1 MEDLQILKDE
11 ISNNKFNKRI
21 FYAKN
26 ALRYTD
32 IMPLN
37 YFVDNYI
44 PFITNYIFNEEN
56 VEEVLTEYSNTFVY
70 FLKFLGKNENYM
82 NYEANKD
89 KDKMLEDNNSYNN
102 SINLILH
109 CFFEKMLIN
118 EDEILKETTINNIKE
133 ILLNLD
139 EFPLLKNEFE
149 NILHNLKILNNE
161 NDENKDI
168 INDENEINILFFS
181 LLYPFIITDQ
191 KNVENFC
198 NKFSINISGNP
209 YRRKKRLLIQNIINI
224 IPFIKKSI
232 NNFSDEDKNNNEN
245 YLKISQIN
253 IYLLKEIISA
263 LSKIMDEKNLIISV
277 GMNYL
282 CEIILTYTIKNT
294 TDIILFYDE
303 YNKYL
308 SNNEIDLIIINFI
321 SKLENF
327 INNETTLKVNLTW
340 RVKVAYVENICKL
353 KKFIDN
359 HNQKYFNEYYSQ
371 FCESILNGNNIEP
384 DLKIAVLKNIEVL
397 IPSIDRFIQ
406 IFNNMILMERNK
418 YILSSLG
425 IALNK
430 IMNNKT
436 FYELYNN
443 NENLSNI
450 FGQFF
455 QFINNLINNDNF
467 EVKYHVLSSFDFCFF
482 NFINNDKE
490 KISLLNDS
498 LKLYILVFQKINE
511 WRIRFNL
518 FEKFK
523 NFILEKDNILKIF
536 SFIYLLKNNPEN
548 ENNIL
553 ELINNIRNL
562 FHLFF
567 LDKANI
573 IRMNSLELI
582 NNIITFQKDNKIS
595 EEIHLIRIKEELIKY
610 QVSIFSKNSIS
621 EENIINNLN
630 LLDINKTYCMKL
642 FFLESVKK
650 FINLYPPHEKNI
662 INDILKLIKNESK
675 YSKENIANN
684 KINSDIDNII
694 GNLKNI
700 TNQKRLINN
709 LHIQ

>member
-245 YLKISQIN
+245 YLKMNQIN

-308 SNNEIDLIIINFI
+308 SNNEIDLIINNFI

-443 NENLSNI
+443 NDNLSNI

-490 KISLLNDS
+490 KISLLNES

-518 FEKFK
+518 FEKLK

-562 FHLFF
+562 VHLFF

-684 KINSDIDNII
+684 KKI
-694 GNLKNI
+694 K
-700 TNQKRLINN
+700 
-709 LHIQ
+709 

>member
-11 ISNNKFNKRI
+11 ILNNKFNKRI

-26 ALRYTD
+26 ALRYVE

-37 YFVDNYI
+37 FFVDNYI
-44 PFITNYIFNEEN
+44 PFITNYIINEEN

-70 FLKFLGKNENYM
+70 FLKFLGKNENYL
-82 NYEANKD
+82 NYEVKKD
-89 KDKMLEDNNSYNN
+89 KDTMLEDKSPYNN
-102 SINLILH
+102 SINLILR

-133 ILLNLD
+133 LLLNLD

-149 NILHNLKILNNE
+149 NILFNLKILNNE
-161 NDENKDI
+161 TVENKDI
-168 INDENEINILFFS
+168 ISDENEINILFFS
-181 LLYPFIITDQ
+181 LLYPFIITNQ
-191 KNVENFC
+191 KKVEHFC
-198 NKFSINISGNP
+198 NKFSINIVNNP
-209 YRRKKRLLIQNIINI
+209 PRRKKRLLIQNIINI
-224 IPFIKKSI
+224 IPFIKQSI
-232 NNFSDEDKNNNEN
+232 DKFSDEDKNNNEN
-245 YLKISQIN
+245 YLKLNQLN

-282 CEIILTYTIKNT
+282 CEIILAYTIKNN

-327 INNETTLKVNLTW
+327 INNETTLKVSLTW

-359 HNQKYFNEYYSQ
+359 HNSKYFNEYYSQ
-371 FCESILNGNNIEP
+371 YCESILNGNNIEP
-384 DLKIAVLKNIEVL
+384 DLKIAILKNIEVL
-397 IPSIDRFIQ
+397 IPTINKFIQ
-406 IFNNMILMERNK
+406 IFNNMIMVERNK

-430 IMNNKT
+430 ILNNKSL
-436 FYELYNN
+436 YELNN
-443 NENLSNI
+443 NNNNYENLI
-450 FGQFF
+450 FIVQQIF

-482 NFINNDKE
+482 NYLSNDKE
-490 KISLLNDS
+490 KISLLNES

-511 WRIRFNL
+511 WRIRYNL
-518 FEKFK
+518 FEKFRK
-523 NFILEKDNILKIF
+523 FLLEKDNILKIF
-536 SFIYLLKNNPEN
+536 SFYYILKNNPEN

-553 ELINNIRNL
+553 KLINNIRNL
-562 FHLFF
+562 VHLFF

-582 NNIITFQKDNKIS
+582 NDIISFQKDNNINS
-595 EEIHLIRIKEELIKY
+595 DIHLIRIKEELIKY
-610 QVSIFSKNSIS
+610 QISIFCKNSIS
-621 EENIINNLN
+621 EDNLINNLN
-630 LLDINKTYCMKL
+630 LLDMNKTYCMKI

-650 FINLYPPHEKNI
+650 FINLYQEYEKNI
-662 INDILKLIKNESK
+662 IKDILKLIKNDSK
-675 YSKENIANN
+675 YGKENIANN
-684 KINSDIDNII
+684 KINSDIDILI
-694 GNLKNI
+694 GNLKDI
-700 TNQKRLINN
+700 TN
-709 LHIQ
+709 

>member
-224 IPFIKKSI
+224 IPFIKKSMI
-232 NNFSDEDKNNNEN
+232 KFSDEDKNNNEN
-245 YLKISQIN
+245 YLKMNQIN

-308 SNNEIDLIIINFI
+308 SNNEIDLIINNFI

-490 KISLLNDS
+490 KISLLNES

-684 KINSDIDNII
+684 KINSDIDIII

-700 TNQKRLINN
+700 TN
-709 LHIQ
+709 

>member
-245 YLKISQIN
+245 YLKMNQIN

-308 SNNEIDLIIINFI
+308 SNNEIDLIINNFI

-384 DLKIAVLKNIEVL
+384 DLKIAVLKFIEVL

-425 IALNK
+425 IALNR

-450 FGQFF
+450 FGQIF

-490 KISLLNDS
+490 KISLLTDS

-675 YSKENIANN
+675 YSKGNIANN

-700 TNQKRLINN
+700 TN
-709 LHIQ
+709 

>member
-56 VEEVLTEYSNTFVY
+56 VEEVLTEYSNTFLY

-245 YLKISQIN
+245 YLKMNQIN

-308 SNNEIDLIIINFI
+308 SNNEIDLIINNFI

-490 KISLLNDS
+490 KISLLNES

-523 NFILEKDNILKIF
+523 KFILEKDNILKIF

-700 TNQKRLINN
+700 TN
-709 LHIQ
+709 

>member
-232 NNFSDEDKNNNEN
+232 NKFSDEDKNNNEN
-245 YLKISQIN
+245 YLKMNQIN

-308 SNNEIDLIIINFI
+308 SNNEIDLIINNFI

-425 IALNK
+425 IALNR

-450 FGQFF
+450 FGQIF

-490 KISLLNDS
+490 KISLLNES

-511 WRIRFNL
+511 WRIRYNL

-684 KINSDIDNII
+684 KINSDIDIII

-700 TNQKRLINN
+700 TN
-709 LHIQ
+709 

>member
-89 KDKMLEDNNSYNN
+89 KNKMLEDNNSYNN

-181 LLYPFIITDQ
+181 LLYPFIIIDQ

-245 YLKISQIN
+245 YLKMNQIN

-308 SNNEIDLIIINFI
+308 SNNEIDLIINNFI

-359 HNQKYFNEYYSQ
+359 HNQKYFNEYYSK

-384 DLKIAVLKNIEVL
+384 DLKISVLNNIEVL
-397 IPSIDRFIQ
+397 IPTINRFIQ
-406 IFNNMILMERNK
+406 IFNNIIMMERNK

-436 FYELYNN
+436 LYELNNN
-443 NENLSNI
+443 NENLANI
-450 FGQFF
+450 IGQIF

-467 EVKYHVLSSFDFCFF
+467 EVKYHVLSSFDFYFF
-482 NFINNDKE
+482 NYINNDKE
-490 KISLLNDS
+490 KISLLNES
-498 LKLYILVFQKINE
+498 FKLYILVFQKINE
-511 WRIRFNL
+511 WRIRYNL

-536 SFIYLLKNNPEN
+536 SYNFLLKNNPEN
-548 ENNIL
+548 DFNIS

-562 FHLFF
+562 LHLYF

-582 NNIITFQKDNKIS
+582 NNIISFQKDNKIND
-595 EEIHLIRIKEELIKY
+595 EIYLIRIKEELIKY
-610 QVSIFSKNSIS
+610 QISIFCKNSIS

-650 FINLYPPHEKNI
+650 FINLYQQNEKNI
-662 INDILKLIKNESK
+662 IKDILKLIKNESK

-684 KINSDIDNII
+684 KINSDIDIII
-694 GNLKNI
+694 GSLKDI
-700 TNQKRLINN
+700 TN
-709 LHIQ
+709 

>member
-245 YLKISQIN
+245 YLKMNQIN

-308 SNNEIDLIIINFI
+308 SNNEIDLIINNFI

-425 IALNK
+425 IALNR

-455 QFINNLINNDNF
+455 QFINNLINNNNF

-490 KISLLNDS
+490 KISLLNES

-650 FINLYPPHEKNI
+650 FINLYTPHEKNI

-700 TNQKRLINN
+700 TN
-709 LHIQ
+709 

>member
-245 YLKISQIN
+245 YLKMNQIN

-308 SNNEIDLIIINFI
+308 SNNEIDLIINNFI

-443 NENLSNI
+443 NENLSTI

-490 KISLLNDS
+490 KISLLNES

-567 LDKANI
+567 SDKANI

-650 FINLYPPHEKNI
+650 FINLYQKKKKNI

-684 KINSDIDNII
+684 KINSDIDIII

-700 TNQKRLINN
+700 TN
-709 LHIQ
+709 

>member
-56 VEEVLTEYSNTFVY
+56 VEEVLTEYSNTFLY

-168 INDENEINILFFS
+168 INDENETNILFFS

-245 YLKISQIN
+245 YLKMNQIN

-308 SNNEIDLIIINFI
+308 SNNEIDLIINNFI

-425 IALNK
+425 IALNR

-490 KISLLNDS
+490 KISLLNES

-536 SFIYLLKNNPEN
+536 SFIYLLKNKPEN

-684 KINSDIDNII
+684 KINSDIDIII

-700 TNQKRLINN
+700 TN
-709 LHIQ
+709 

>member
-282 CEIILTYTIKNT
+282 CEIILAYTIKNT
-294 TDIILFYDE
+294 TEFILFYDV

-308 SNNEIDLIIINFI
+308 SNNEIDLIINNFI

-425 IALNK
+425 IALNR

-450 FGQFF
+450 FGQIF

-490 KISLLNDS
+490 KISLLTDS

-684 KINSDIDNII
+684 KINSDIDIII

-700 TNQKRLINN
+700 TN
-709 LHIQ
+709 

>member
-37 YFVDNYI
+37 YFVNNYI

-308 SNNEIDLIIINFI
+308 SNNEIDLIINNFI

-425 IALNK
+425 IALNR

-450 FGQFF
+450 FGQIF

-490 KISLLNDS
+490 KISLLNES

-511 WRIRFNL
+511 WRIRYNL

-684 KINSDIDNII
+684 KINSDIDIII

-700 TNQKRLINN
+700 TN
-709 LHIQ
+709 

>member
-245 YLKISQIN
+245 YLKMNQIN

-308 SNNEIDLIIINFI
+308 SNNEIDLIINNFI

-425 IALNK
+425 IALNR

-490 KISLLNDS
+490 KISLLNES

-700 TNQKRLINN
+700 TN
-709 LHIQ
+709 

>member
-56 VEEVLTEYSNTFVY
+56 VEEVLTEYSNTFLY

-245 YLKISQIN
+245 YLKMNQIN

-308 SNNEIDLIIINFI
+308 SNNEIDLIINNFI

-443 NENLSNI
+443 NDNLSNI
-450 FGQFF
+450 FGQIF

-490 KISLLNDS
+490 KISLLNES

-511 WRIRFNL
+511 WRIRYNL

-536 SFIYLLKNNPEN
+536 SFIYLLKSNPEN

-684 KINSDIDNII
+684 KINSDIDIII

-700 TNQKRLINN
+700 TN
-709 LHIQ
+709 

>member
-56 VEEVLTEYSNTFVY
+56 VEEVLTEYSNTFLY

-232 NNFSDEDKNNNEN
+232 NKFSDEDKNNNEN

-308 SNNEIDLIIINFI
+308 SNNEIDLIINNFI

-425 IALNK
+425 IALNR

-450 FGQFF
+450 FGQIF

-490 KISLLNDS
+490 KISLLNES

-700 TNQKRLINN
+700 TN
-709 LHIQ
+709 

>member
-56 VEEVLTEYSNTFVY
+56 VEEVLTEYSNTFLY

-245 YLKISQIN
+245 YLKMNQIN

-308 SNNEIDLIIINFI
+308 SNNEIDLIINNFI

-443 NENLSNI
+443 NENLSTI

-490 KISLLNDS
+490 KISLLNES

-567 LDKANI
+567 SDKANI

-684 KINSDIDNII
+684 KINSDIDIII

-700 TNQKRLINN
+700 TN
-709 LHIQ
+709 

>member
-224 IPFIKKSI
+224 IPFIKKSMI
-232 NNFSDEDKNNNEN
+232 KFSDEDKNNNEN
-245 YLKISQIN
+245 YLKMNQIN

-308 SNNEIDLIIINFI
+308 SNNEIDLIINNFI

-490 KISLLNDS
+490 KISLLNES

-518 FEKFK
+518 FEKLK

-684 KINSDIDNII
+684 KINSDIDIII

-700 TNQKRLINN
+700 TN
-709 LHIQ
+709 

>member
-56 VEEVLTEYSNTFVY
+56 VEEVLTEYSNTFLY

-224 IPFIKKSI
+224 IPFIKKSMI
-232 NNFSDEDKNNNEN
+232 KFSDEDKNNNEN

-308 SNNEIDLIIINFI
+308 SNNEIDLIINNFI

-353 KKFIDN
+353 KKFIDS

-425 IALNK
+425 IALNR

-443 NENLSNI
+443 NDNLSNI
-450 FGQFF
+450 FGQIF

-490 KISLLNDS
+490 KISLLNES

-536 SFIYLLKNNPEN
+536 SFIYLLKSNPEN

-684 KINSDIDNII
+684 KINSDIDIII

-700 TNQKRLINN
+700 TN
-709 LHIQ
+709 

>member
-308 SNNEIDLIIINFI
+308 SNNEIDLIINNFI

-490 KISLLNDS
+490 KISLLNES

-700 TNQKRLINN
+700 TN
-709 LHIQ
+709 

>member
-224 IPFIKKSI
+224 IPFIKKSMI
-232 NNFSDEDKNNNEN
+232 KFSDEDKNNNEN

-308 SNNEIDLIIINFI
+308 SNNEIDLIINNFI

-443 NENLSNI
+443 NDNLSNI
-450 FGQFF
+450 FGQIF

-490 KISLLNDS
+490 KISLLNES

-511 WRIRFNL
+511 WRIRYNL

-536 SFIYLLKNNPEN
+536 SFIYLLKSNPEN

-567 LDKANI
+567 SDKANI

-684 KINSDIDNII
+684 KINSDIDIII

-700 TNQKRLINN
+700 TN
-709 LHIQ
+709 

>member
-224 IPFIKKSI
+224 IPFIKKSMI
-232 NNFSDEDKNNNEN
+232 KFSDEDKNNNEN

-308 SNNEIDLIIINFI
+308 SNNEIDLIINNFI

-425 IALNK
+425 IALNR

-455 QFINNLINNDNF
+455 QFINNLINNNNF

-490 KISLLNDS
+490 KISLLNES

-684 KINSDIDNII
+684 KINSDIDIII

-700 TNQKRLINN
+700 TN
-709 LHIQ
+709 

>member
-44 PFITNYIFNEEN
+44 PFITNFIFNEEN

-245 YLKISQIN
+245 YLKMNQIN

-282 CEIILTYTIKNT
+282 CEIILAYTIKNT

-308 SNNEIDLIIINFI
+308 SNNEIDLIIINFV

-490 KISLLNDS
+490 KISLLNES

-684 KINSDIDNII
+684 KINSDIDIII

-700 TNQKRLINN
+700 TN
-709 LHIQ
+709 

>member
-245 YLKISQIN
+245 YLKMNQIN

-308 SNNEIDLIIINFI
+308 SNNEIDLIINNFI

-450 FGQFF
+450 FGQIF

-490 KISLLNDS
+490 KISLLNES

-684 KINSDIDNII
+684 KINSDIDIII

-700 TNQKRLINN
+700 TN
-709 LHIQ
+709 

>member
-490 KISLLNDS
+490 KISLLNES

-684 KINSDIDNII
+684 KINSDIDNIL

-700 TNQKRLINN
+700 TN
-709 LHIQ
+709 